1 MEEKSIEEQVMIKA
15 GQARKLAKY
24 MSSTQ
29 DLVEEQIQK
38 AFMRG
43 DFDNLEGAGKP
54 LNLYENP
61 YEPSELRMTFR
72 ILKNNDFAPYWI
84 ELGKEIDGDFEK
96 LAQEV
101 EYFKKYTLIILR
113 EKPSSQRFK
122 RYERKK
128 ANFYREIRSLLND
141 ISHKITDYNLHCPTF
156 REGRANI
163 MVDERMYQV
172 IREIE
177 QVIEGNIYP

>member
-38 AFMRG
+38 AFLRG

-61 YEPSELRMTFR
+61 YEPAELRMTFR

-84 ELGKEIDGDFEK
+84 ELGKEIDSDFEK
-96 LAQEV
+96 LAKDV
-101 EYFKKYTLIILR
+101 EHFKKYTRIFLR
-113 EKPSSQRFK
+113 EKQSNQSVKRFEK
-122 RYERKK
+122 KK
-128 ANFYREIRSLLND
+128 ANFYRETRILLDN
-141 ISHKITDYNLHCPTF
+141 ISKKIIDYNLHCPTF
-156 REGRANI
+156 KEGRANFI
-163 MVDERMYQV
+163 VDDKIYQV

-177 QVIEGNIYP
+177 QVIEASNNA